1 MNKKDLVAALFEQG
15 TSIEEIQALYE
26 QKTKEQEKEKRVG
39 KAREALIQA
48 TADYIEA
55 IAPDVSVS
63 ASEIENEILNMERK
77 LAKVKSLTSDEDAI
91 LEFAKR
97 MGW

>member
-26 QKTKEQEKEKRVG
+26 QKTKEQEKEKRIN

-63 ASEIENEILNMERK
+63 ADEIENEILEMERK

>member
-1 MNKKDLVAALFEQG
+1 MSKQELIDELFKQG
-15 TSIEEIQALYE
+15 IGIEEIAQIYG
-26 QKTKEQEKEKRVG
+26 QKVREQEKEEKIG

-55 IAPDVSVS
+55 IAPEVSVS
-63 ASEIENEILNMERK
+63 ASEIESEILEMERK

>member
-1 MNKKDLVAALFEQG
+1 MNKQELVATLFEQG
-15 TSIEEIQALYE
+15 TSLEEITALYN
-26 QKTKEQEKEKRVG
+26 QRKKEQEKEKRIG

-55 IAPDVSVS
+55 IAPEVSVS
-63 ASEIENEILNMERK
+63 ASEIESEILEMERK
-77 LAKVKSLTSDEDAI
+77 LAKVKTLTSDEDAI

>member
-1 MNKKDLVAALFEQG
+1 MNKQELIDELFKQG
-15 TSIEEIQALYE
+15 ISIEEIAQIYG
-26 QKTKEQEKEKRVG
+26 QKVREQEKEEKVS

>member
-26 QKTKEQEKEKRVG
+26 QKTKEQEKEKRVS

-63 ASEIENEILNMERK
+63 ADEIENEILNMERK

>member
-1 MNKKDLVAALFEQG
+1 MNKQELVAALFEQG

-26 QKTKEQEKEKRVG
+26 QKTKEQEKEKRIG

-48 TADYIEA
+48 TADYIEV
-55 IAPDVSVS
+55 IAPNVSVS
-63 ASEIENEILNMERK
+63 ASEIESEILEMERK
-77 LAKVKSLTSDEDAI
+77 LAKVKSRTPDEDAI

>member
-1 MNKKDLVAALFEQG
+1 MNKQELIDELFKQG
-15 TSIEEIQALYE
+15 ISIEEVTQIYD
-26 QKTKEQEKEKRVG
+26 QKTKEQEKEKRIG
-39 KAREALIQA
+39 KTREALIQA

-63 ASEIENEILNMERK
+63 ADEIESEILKMERK

>member
-1 MNKKDLVAALFEQG
+1 MNKQDLVAALFEQG

-26 QKTKEQEKEKRVG
+26 QKTKEQEKEKRIG

-63 ASEIENEILNMERK
+63 ADEIESEILEMERK
-77 LAKVKSLTSDEDAI
+77 LAKVKSRTPDEDAI

>member
-1 MNKKDLVAALFEQG
+1 MNKQELVATLFEQG
-15 TSIEEIQALYE
+15 TSLEEITALYN
-26 QKTKEQEKEKRVG
+26 QRKKEQEKSAKVN

-63 ASEIENEILNMERK
+63 ADEIENEILEMERK
-77 LAKVKSLTSDEDAI
+77 IAKIKSLPDEDAI
-91 LEFAKR
+91 REFAKR

>member
-1 MNKKDLVAALFEQG
+1 MNKQELIDALFKQG
-15 TSIEEIQALYE
+15 ISIEEVTQIYE
-26 QKTKEQEKEKRVG
+26 QKTKEQEKEKRIG

-63 ASEIENEILNMERK
+63 ASEIESEILEMERK

>member
-1 MNKKDLVAALFEQG
+1 MNKQDLVAALFEQG

-63 ASEIENEILNMERK
+63 ADEIESEIIKMERK
-77 LAKVKSLTSDEDAI
+77 LAKVKSRTSDEDAI

>member
-39 KAREALIQA
+39 KVREALVQA

>member
-15 TSIEEIQALYE
+15 TSLEEITALYN
-26 QKTKEQEKEKRVG
+26 QRKKEQEKSEKVN
-39 KAREALIQA
+39 KVREALVQA

-63 ASEIENEILNMERK
+63 ADEIENEILNMERK
-77 LAKVKSLTSDEDAI
+77 LAKVKSLTSDDDAI

>member
-26 QKTKEQEKEKRVG
+26 QKTKEQEKEKRVS

-55 IAPDVSVS
+55 IAPNVSVS

>member
-1 MNKKDLVAALFEQG
+1 MNKQDLVAALFEQG

-63 ASEIENEILNMERK
+63 ASEIENEILEMERK

-91 LEFAKR
+91 REFAKR

>member
-1 MNKKDLVAALFEQG
+1 MNKQELINELFKQG
-15 TSIEEIQALYE
+15 ISIEEVTQIYE
-26 QKTKEQEKEKRVG
+26 QKAKGQEKEIKR
-39 KAREALIQA
+39 AREALIQA

-55 IAPDVSVS
+55 IAPNVSVS
-63 ASEIENEILNMERK
+63 ASEIESEILEMERK
-77 LAKVKSLTSDEDAI
+77 LAKVKSRTPDEDAI

>member
-26 QKTKEQEKEKRVG
+26 QKTKEQEKEKRIG

-55 IAPDVSVS
+55 IAPEVSVS
-63 ASEIENEILNMERK
+63 ASEIESEIFEMERK
-77 LAKVKSLTSDEDAI
+77 LAKVKSLTSDEDRLRNFI
-91 LEFAKR
+91 DG

>member
-1 MNKKDLVAALFEQG
+1 MNKQELIDALFKQG
-15 TSIEEIQALYE
+15 ISIEEVTQIYD
-26 QKTKEQEKEKRVG
+26 QKTKEQEKEKRVS

-55 IAPDVSVS
+55 IAPDVPVS
-63 ASEIENEILNMERK
+63 ASEIESEILEMERK
-77 LAKVKSLTSDEDAI
+77 LAKVKSRTPDEDAI

>member
-1 MNKKDLVAALFEQG
+1 MNKQELIDALFKQG
-15 TSIEEIQALYE
+15 ISIEEVAQIYE
-26 QKTKEQEKEKRVG
+26 QKTKEQEKEEKIG
-39 KAREALIQA
+39 KVRKALIQA

-55 IAPDVSVS
+55 IAPEVSVS
-63 ASEIENEILNMERK
+63 ASEIESEILKMERK

>member
-1 MNKKDLVAALFEQG
+1 MNKQDLVAALFEQG

-26 QKTKEQEKEKRVG
+26 QKTKEQEKEKRIG

-55 IAPDVSVS
+55 IAPNVSVS
-63 ASEIENEILNMERK
+63 ADEIESEILEMERK

>member
-1 MNKKDLVAALFEQG
+1 MNKQELVATLFEQG
-15 TSIEEIQALYE
+15 TSLEEITALYN
-26 QKTKEQEKEKRVG
+26 QRKKEQEKSAKVN

-55 IAPDVSVS
+55 IAPEVSVS

-77 LAKVKSLTSDEDAI
+77 LAKVKSRTPDEDAI

>member
-1 MNKKDLVAALFEQG
+1 MNKQELVATLFEQG
-15 TSIEEIQALYE
+15 TSLEEITALYN
-26 QKTKEQEKEKRVG
+26 QRKKEQEKSAKVN

-63 ASEIENEILNMERK
+63 ASEIESEILEMERK

>member
-1 MNKKDLVAALFEQG
+1 MNKQELIDALFNG
-15 TSIEEIQALYE
+15 GIPIEEIVEIYE
-26 QKTKEQEKEKRVG
+26 KKEQEQEKEKRVG

-55 IAPDVSVS
+55 IAPDVQVSV
-63 ASEIENEILNMERK
+63 SEIESEILEMERK
-77 LAKVKSLTSDEDAI
+77 LAKVKSRTPDEDAI

>member
-1 MNKKDLVAALFEQG
+1 MNKQDLVAALFEQG

-26 QKTKEQEKEKRVG
+26 QKTKEQEKEKRVS

-55 IAPDVSVS
+55 IAPNVSVS
-63 ASEIENEILNMERK
+63 ADEIENEILNMERK

>member
-1 MNKKDLVAALFEQG
+1 MNKQELIDALFKQG
-15 TSIEEIQALYE
+15 ISIEEVTQIYE
-26 QKTKEQEKEKRVG
+26 QKAKEQEKEKRIG
-39 KAREALIQA
+39 KAREALVQA

-55 IAPDVSVS
+55 IAPEVSVS

-77 LAKVKSLTSDEDAI
+77 LAKVKTLTSDEDAI